1 LNPLIEDSCRKGRRW
16 PGMPAHYSQELL
28 VESNFQQEPRAQ
40 YILDHA
46 SPWLNGKVEEPS
58 FIWWSQN
65 LNPLIEDSCR
75 KGRRW
80 PGMPAH
86 YSQEL
91 LVESNFQQEP
101 RAQYVLD
108 HASPWLN
115 GKVEEP
121 SFIWWSQNLN
131 PLIEDSCRKGRRWP
145 GMPAYY
151 SQELLV
157 ESNFQQ
163 EPRAQYILDHASP

>member
-28 VESNFQQEPRAQ
+28 VESNFQREPRAQ
-40 YILDHA
+40 YELDHA

-58 FIWWSQN
+58 F
-65 LNPLIEDSCR
+65 L
-75 KGRRW
+75 
-80 PGMPAH
+80 
-86 YSQEL
+86 
-91 LVESNFQQEP
+91 
-101 RAQYVLD
+101 
-108 HASPWLN
+108 
-115 GKVEEP
+115 
-121 SFIWWSQNLN
+121 WWSQNLN

-151 SQELLV
+151 GQELLV

-163 EPRAQYILDHASP
+163 EPRAQYYIGSCLALAQWKGRRTFFHMVVSEFESTNRGQL

>member
-1 LNPLIEDSCRKGRRW
+1 LAQWKGRRTFFHMVVSEFESTNRGQSMKGRRW
-16 PGMPAHYSQELL
+16 PGVPAYYSEELL

-40 YILDHA
+40 YILDYA

-91 LVESNFQQEP
+91 LVESNFQREP
-101 RAQYVLD
+101 QRSIQIGSCLALAQWKGTRTFFPY
-108 HASPWLN
+108 
-115 GKVEEP
+115 GG
-121 SFIWWSQNLN
+121 
-131 PLIEDSCRKGRRWP
+131 LI
-145 GMPAYY
+145 
-151 SQELLV
+151 
-157 ESNFQQ
+157 
-163 EPRAQYILDHASP
+163 I